1 MAEFLFELLLVF
13 AEVFLE
19 IFLEVAA
26 TALFDL
32 ALRAIA
38 KVFETMRFANPVIAS
53 IGYTLLGALAGGLS
67 VFVYPHPLVHPSRLH
82 GINLFVSPI
91 VTGFVM
97 SLFGSLMRRQGAK
110 VTRIESFG
118 YGFAFAFG
126 MALIRYLFVT

>member
-19 IFLEVAA
+19 IFLEVTA

-38 KVFETMRFANPVIAS
+38 KVFETLRFATPVIAS

-91 VTGFVM
+91 VTGFVLVW
-97 SLFGSLMRRQGAK
+97 LFNEATGREGNSH
-110 VTRIESFG
+110 
-118 YGFAFAFG
+118 
-126 MALIRYLFVT
+126 

>member
-1 MAEFLFELLLVF
+1 MAEFLFELLLVLT
-13 AEVFLE
+13 ELFLE

-38 KVFETMRFANPVIAS
+38 KVFETLRFANPVVAS
-53 IGYTLLGALAGGLS
+53 IGYAILGTLAGGLS
-67 VFVYPHPLVHPSRLH
+67 LFVFPHPLVHPSRLH
-82 GINLFVSPI
+82 GINLLVSPI
-91 VTGFVM
+91 GTGFVM
-97 SLFGSLMRRQGAK
+97 SLFGSQLRRQGAK

-126 MALIRYLFVT
+126 MALIRFLFVT